1 MSQQPAEFAGFST
14 GTDRRRRLR
23 SARLYLVS
31 DDQTP
36 EQELPRVL
44 AAAIQGGIDLFQ
56 LRRKGVLTANLAELA
71 RICAETC
78 HAANVLFIV
87 DDHVELA
94 QRVGADGVHLGQE
107 DTPLA
112 RARQEL
118 GREILLGQSTHNREQ
133 VLAAVREGADYV
145 SAGPVHETPTK
156 AGRPAVGFE
165 HVSIAA
171 RQSSVPV
178 VAIGGLGS
186 DEAALAIESGA
197 DMVGVVRAICRAADP
212 RAAAKEIRDAMEGAQ
227 PWSWIVINGQNRKC
241 RPQEHLGE
249 LAAALGVAE
258 QGVVVEVNGDIPAR
272 ERWDEIEL
280 RSGDRLEMVHFVG
293 GGSRDS

>member
-1 MSQQPAEFAGFST
+1 MSQQPAEFGGLST
-14 GTDRRRRLR
+14 GSDRRRRLR
-23 SARLYLVS
+23 AARLYLVS

-36 EQELPRVL
+36 DHELPRVL
-44 AAAIQGGIDLFQ
+44 AAAIEGGIDLFQ
-56 LRRKGVLTANLAELA
+56 LRRKGVPAPRLGELA
-71 RICAETC
+71 RACSDICR
-78 HAANVLFIV
+78 AANVLFIV

-94 QRVGADGVHLGQE
+94 QEAGADGVHLGQE
-107 DTPLA
+107 DTPLE
-112 RARQEL
+112 RARQ
-118 GREILLGQSTHNREQ
+118 LLGPEVLLGKSTHNRDQ

-171 RQSSVPV
+171 RQASVPV
-178 VAIGGLGS
+178 VAIGGMGR

-197 DMVGVVRAICRAADP
+197 DMVGVVRAICSAADP
-212 RAAAKEIRDAMEGAQ
+212 RAAAAEIRGAMASAQ
-227 PWSWIVINGQNRKC
+227 PWSWIVINGTARKC

-258 QGVVVEVNGDIPAR
+258 QGVVVEVNGEIPAR

-293 GGSRDS
+293 GGSRDR

>member
-1 MSQQPAEFAGFST
+1 MSQQSAELGGFST
-14 GTDRRRRLR
+14 GADRRRRLR

-36 EQELPRVL
+36 DQNLPRVL
-44 AAAIQGGIDLFQ
+44 AAAIKGGIDLFQ
-56 LRRKGVLTANLAELA
+56 LRRKGVPASGLEELA
-71 RICAETC
+71 RVCAEVC
-78 HAANVLFIV
+78 RAANVLFIV
-87 DDHVELA
+87 DDHVDLA
-94 QRVGADGVHLGQE
+94 KRVGADGVHLGQE

-112 RARQEL
+112 QARQTL
-118 GREILLGQSTHNREQ
+118 GEDILLGKSTHNREQ

-178 VAIGGLGS
+178 VAIGGLGR

-197 DMVGVVRAICRAADP
+197 DMVGVVRAICRAAQP
-212 RAAAKEIRDAMEGAQ
+212 ELAAKEIRDAMAGAQ
-227 PWSWIVINGQNRKC
+227 PWSWIVINGTDRKC
-241 RPQEHLGE
+241 RYQEHLGE
-249 LAAALGVAE
+249 LAAALGLSE
-258 QGVVVEVNGDIPAR
+258 QGVVVEVNGAIPAR

-293 GGSRDS
+293 GGSRDR